1 MLYSLC
7 YVFSP
12 SPSSIDLYSGN
23 SHYHHSTFKCRELR
37 YGDTVESVINI
48 LPLRIGELVL
58 DGFYLEESHDRAGS
72 ALGSAYPPGAGAV
85 K

>member
-1 MLYSLC
+1 MR
-7 YVFSP
+7 
-12 SPSSIDLYSGN
+12 
-23 SHYHHSTFKCRELR
+23 RELR

-58 DGFYLEESHDRAGS
+58 DGFYLEESHDRAEG
-72 ALGSAYPPGAGAV
+72 ALESVCAPGAGAV

>member
-1 MLYSLC
+1 MSS
-7 YVFSP
+7 VHP
-12 SPSSIDLYSGN
+12 PSSIDLYTDN
-23 SHYHHSTFKCRELR
+23 PLYYRYTFKYRELR

-58 DGFYLEESHDRAGS
+58 DGFYLEESHDRAESSVGS
-72 ALGSAYPPGAGAV
+72 VYPPGAGAV

>member
-12 SPSSIDLYSGN
+12 SPSSIDLRADNPLY
-23 SHYHHSTFKCRELR
+23 YLYTFKCRELR

-58 DGFYLEESHDRAGS
+58 DGFYLEESHDRAESAVGS
-72 ALGSAYPPGAGAV
+72 VYPPGAGAI